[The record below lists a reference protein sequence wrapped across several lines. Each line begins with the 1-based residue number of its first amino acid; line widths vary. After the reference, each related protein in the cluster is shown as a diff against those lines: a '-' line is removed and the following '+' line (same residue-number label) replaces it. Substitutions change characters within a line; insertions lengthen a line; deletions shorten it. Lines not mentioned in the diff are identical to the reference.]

1 MQHST
6 EPAAPG
12 FISALDGEIVSEMHC
27 ERNKNIAGS
36 DILDTVCRNFSTCML
51 ALLSAQWLRY
61 EHKGLGPWG
70 LGKGGIFI
78 RILVIE
84 RLSLDRHHEN
94 DNAVL

>member
-36 DILDTVCRNFSTCML
+36 DVLDTVCRNFSPCRL
-51 ALLSAQWLRY
+51 ALSSVQWLRY
-61 EHKGLGPWG
+61 EHKGLGV
-70 LGKGGIFI
+70 LGRGDLHTDLGHRTPLLRKT
-78 RILVIE
+78 
-84 RLSLDRHHEN
+84 S
-94 DNAVL
+94 